1 MLYLSFPFFFFL
13 LHSSA
18 FSQVLFLAPLSSL
31 SQKWDKSPGL
41 SLTSF
46 FPPTAFLKNGVYS
59 CGFSLGSTW
68 PQPCTFQALPAS
80 STIPSHHKTPTSCNQ
95 IWHLPLEGHT
105 WGSLLPPCVSPLGL
119 ISMQVARSQP
129 LPSSPGRQGWELQQE
144 ALILNTGGNQEGFP
158 EEETF
163 QLRSYQ
169 PNKVGGL
176 PARGDRVRKDL
187 P

>member
-95 IWHLPLEGHT
+95 ISRGISLWRVTLGVHCCPRVSVPLALSVCRWLGPSPFQAHLGGRA
-105 WGSLLPPCVSPLGL
+105 GSFNRRP
-119 ISMQVARSQP
+119 
-129 LPSSPGRQGWELQQE
+129 
-144 ALILNTGGNQEGFP
+144 
-158 EEETF
+158 
-163 QLRSYQ
+163 
-169 PNKVGGL
+169 
-176 PARGDRVRKDL
+176 
-187 P
+187 